1 MSRAQ
6 QIREQVS
13 CFEALE
19 LLGIE
24 EPNAEGKVL
33 CWMHDEDT
41 PSVHIYEDHWW
52 AYCCGRGGS
61 VIDLVMSYTGASFG
75 RACRFLAGAVDELAT
90 TPRVVAER
98 RQSEVDLT
106 DRFVQETTH
115 LWEWDTSDVE
125 RLIARRWP
133 ALTLQTLVD
142 FGVRRTRWALWI
154 PHFNAEGKVV
164 GIKTRAITTGEKKA
178 VKGSTFPRLYG
189 LDGHGPVLLCEG
201 ESDTWTAHKLLPD
214 GWSALGL
221 PSGAGT
227 WRPEYTEQLKGREVV
242 LGLDADEAGRKAAA
256 SIRQRLEG
264 HADVIGELAL
274 GGGAKD
280 ICEAIGN
287 GACFVDFPNL
297 LSLC

>member
-106 DRFVQETTH
+106 DRFERETQH
-115 LWEWDTSDVE
+115 LWEGDTSDVE
-125 RLIARRWP
+125 RLITRRWP
-133 ALTLQTLVD
+133 ALTLHDLVD

-164 GIKTRAITTGEKKA
+164 GVKTRAITTGEKKA

-189 LDGHGPVLLCEG
+189 LDGPGGPVLLCEG
-201 ESDTWTAHKLLPD
+201 ESDTWTARRYLPKR
-214 GWSALGL
+214 WSALGL

-227 WRPEYTEQLKGREVV
+227 WRPEYTEQLEGREVV

-264 HADVIGELAL
+264 HAVAIGELAL
-274 GGGAKD
+274 WGAKD
-280 ICEAIGN
+280 ICEAVGN
-287 GACFVDFPNL
+287 GARFVDHP
-297 LSLC
+297 LSLL